1 MYLVH
6 KKQQGQ
12 CGWSRTG
19 RVAEN
24 ELRDV
29 GGGAGGQILRGL
41 VGHFKNLIFSLN
53 R

>member
-1 MYLVH
+1 MYLMH
-6 KKQQGQ
+6 KEQQGQ

-19 RVAEN
+19 RVAGS
-24 ELRDV
+24 ELRR
-29 GGGAGGQILRGL
+29 GEAGGQVLRGL